1 MWTHMVFGTD
11 LYHFVQWFIIYSF
24 LGWLVESIYMSFCNR
39 KLTNRGFASS
49 PFCPIYAVGALS
61 VFAILKPLDD
71 NYVALYFAG
80 ALLATALEY
89 LVALAMKSFLGA
101 VWWDYTDKPFNYR
114 GIICL
119 ESTIAWG
126 FYTVFMFAFLHR
138 FVRMVASSYPFRA
151 GMVLAAVVIVVY
163 GFDFFLHL
171 FMARKERLPRGLEA
185 IKNRMENFWQEIRY

>member
-1 MWTHMVFGTD
+1 MWTHVVFDTD

-24 LGWLVESIYMSFCNR
+24 LGWLVESIYMSVCNR
-39 KLTNRGFASS
+39 KLTNRGFAFS

-61 VFAILKPLDD
+61 VFALLKPLDD

-101 VWWDYTDKPFNYR
+101 VWWDYSDKPFNYK

-138 FVRMVASSYPFRA
+138 FVKMVAASYPFRV
-151 GMVLAAVVIVVY
+151 GMILAAAVIVVY
-163 GFDFFLHL
+163 GFDFTLHL
-171 FMARKERLPRGLEA
+171 VMARKERLPEH
-185 IKNRMENFWQEIRY
+185 